1 MSRRVS
7 ISGNPLSN
15 LYIRRAEAERQL
27 DGDPDPEEGSDKGGE
42 GLTTKNTVV
51 EVKNEL
57 EPKQVDVTMGN

>member
-7 ISGNPLSN
+7 ISGNPLLN

-27 DGDPDPEEGSDKGGE
+27 DGDPDPEEGSGKGGE

-51 EVKNEL
+51 EVKNEPEL
-57 EPKQVDVTMGN
+57 EQVDVTMGN